1 MIGEPNTI
9 SVEEDRIMEDDE
21 IIEKAVELLEKS
33 VEEIE
38 NLYGKDT
45 DLTNEI
51 RGFLNKQLGRCED
64 AERFPC
70 KVGDVLYVLVDMD
83 ENGKYTRWKGDIV
96 KSFYLNRDNERM
108 IEFTWVWHD
117 IPLSEVGKSVF
128 LTKEEAEQALA
139 KM

>member
-51 RGFLNKQLGRCED
+51 RGFLNKQLGVDVWTEQMI
-64 AERFPC
+64 AEA
-70 KVGDVLYVLVDMD
+70 
-83 ENGKYTRWKGDIV
+83 
-96 KSFYLNRDNERM
+96 NR
-108 IEFTWVWHD
+108 
-117 IPLSEVGKSVF
+117 
-128 LTKEEAEQALA
+128 
-139 KM
+139 